1 MLIDSHCHL
10 DHEEFCSDR
19 AAVLARSRAADVS
32 AWVVPGYSPK
42 HWCRLQSLGREENGV
57 GIAFGVHPL
66 FLDDLVDADW
76 SRLEQLLGHAVAV
89 GEVGLDQGP
98 GAPALE
104 RQLPVLQKQL
114 EMARSLRLPV
124 ILHARGVTEVLLQ
137 ALRPWVPI
145 DGVWHSFSGSPEQA
159 QKATQ
164 MGLRLGFGGA
174 VTHPRAVR
182 LQRVLRSLPAQA
194 LLLETDAPFQSGSSH
209 RGQRNEPAYLSEIVD
224 FVADLRGNSHEGL
237 AKICYDNTLRAF
249 PRLEQVLSDV

>member
-114 EMARSLRLPV
+114 EMAQALRLPV

-137 ALRPWVPI
+137 TLRPWAPI

-159 QKATQ
+159 QKAIQ
-164 MGLRLGFGGA
+164 MGLCLGFGGA

-182 LQRVLRSLPAQA
+182 LQRVLRSLPAQS

-224 FVADLRGNSHEGL
+224 FVADLRGDSRAGL